1 MSQNRLDDHRVF
13 DAGDHLRQIRWR
25 RFMSDYNSLVA
36 EYAELEKFLAEEI
49 NRSNVWLVEN
59 HQDIQESFDP
69 KVVKLKKKN
78 KIIMTESALD
88 DLSRRDAN
96 KE

>member
-69 KVVKLKKKN
+69 N
-78 KIIMTESALD
+78 ST
-88 DLSRRDAN
+88 LSD
-96 KE
+96 